1 MAVLTM
7 AILTMARVHDAGL
20 LTTLLLATGQ
30 DYPKS
35 LGPEAVVGFSSVS
48 DAVRSRVRVRFRVR
62 VRVGV
67 GVGVRLS
74 LVSE

>member
-48 DAVRSRVRVRFRVR
+48 DAVRSRVRVRAPP
-62 VRVGV
+62 G
-67 GVGVRLS
+67 
-74 LVSE
+74 